1 MGIEKTN
8 RTIAHLDLDA
18 FFVSVEIKKNTSLSG
33 KPIII
38 GGQSQ
43 RGVVASC
50 SYEARRAG
58 IHSAMPIRMAKRLC
72 PDAQIIK
79 GDMESYARE
88 SALVTEV
95 IADQAPLFEKAS
107 IDEFYLDLTGM
118 DQYFGCYRW
127 TKELRQKII
136 NETGLPI
143 SSGVSINKLISK
155 VSTDEAK
162 PNGIIQ
168 IEKGKEKAF
177 LHPLAVNKLPGVGQ
191 VTHRQ
196 LLQMG
201 VRTVKTLSELPIELL
216 EGTFGKH
223 GHSLWEKS
231 RAIDHRPIVPY
242 REQKSMSKESTLK
255 EDTLDIKF
263 IEAKLIAMT
272 EKLAYDLR
280 KQKKLAGCITVK
292 VRYSDF
298 NTYTKQKHIEY
309 TSLDRPLI
317 NQAKALFDQ
326 LFQQRKMIRLIG
338 VRFSKLVDG
347 APQVS
352 LFDNYQQEIPLLK
365 TMDHIR
371 DRFGTYAIQRAD
383 GYLSKK

>member
-1 MGIEKTN
+1 MGQEEKV
-8 RTIAHLDLDA
+8 RTIAHMDLDA
-18 FFVSVEIKKNTSLSG
+18 FFVSVEVKKNSSLLG
-33 KPIII
+33 KPLII

-58 IHSAMPIRMAKRLC
+58 VHSAMPIRMAKRLC
-72 PDAQIIK
+72 PDAQFIK
-79 GDMESYARE
+79 GDMESYAQE

-95 IADQAPLFEKAS
+95 IAEQAPLFEKAS

-118 DQYFGCYRW
+118 DRYFGCYNW
-127 TKELRQKII
+127 TKELRKKII
-136 NETGLPI
+136 SETGLPI

-155 VSTDEAK
+155 VSTDEVK

-177 LHPLAVNKLPGVGQ
+177 LHPLPVKKLPGVGQ
-191 VTHRQ
+191 VTQMQ

-201 VRTVKTLSELPIELL
+201 VKTIKTLSELPRELL

-223 GHSLWEKS
+223 GQSLWEKS
-231 RAIDHRPIVPY
+231 RGIDHRPIVPY
-242 REQKSMSKESTLK
+242 RKQKSMSKETTLK
-255 EDTLDIKF
+255 EDTLDIRF
-263 IEAKLIAMT
+263 IESTLISMT
-272 EKLAYDLR
+272 EKLAYKLR
-280 KQKKLAGCITVK
+280 KEKKLCGCITVK

-298 NTYTKQKHIEY
+298 NTYTKQKHITY

-317 NQAKALFDQ
+317 DQAKALFDQ

-338 VRFSKLVDG
+338 IRFSKLVDG

-352 LFDNYQQEIPLLK
+352 LFDNYRQEIPLLK
-365 TMDHIR
+365 TMDEIR
-371 DRFGTYAIQRAD
+371 DRFGKYSIQRAD
-383 GYLSKK
+383 GFTPRT

>member
-1 MGIEKTN
+1 MAVNDNN
-8 RTIAHLDLDA
+8 RTIAHMDLDA
-18 FFVSVEIKKNTSLSG
+18 FFVSVEVKKNSSLLG
-33 KPIII
+33 KPLII

-58 IHSAMPIRMAKRLC
+58 VHSAMPIRMAKRLC
-72 PDAQIIK
+72 PNALFIK
-79 GDMESYARE
+79 GDMESYAQE

-118 DQYFGCYRW
+118 DRYFGCYSW
-127 TKELRQKII
+127 TKELRKKII
-136 NETGLPI
+136 SETGLPI

-155 VSTDEAK
+155 VSTDEVK

-177 LHPLAVNKLPGVGQ
+177 LHPLPVKKLPGVGQ
-191 VTHRQ
+191 VTQRQ

-201 VRTVKTLSELPIELL
+201 VKTIKTLSELPRELL
-216 EGTFGKH
+216 EGTFGRH
-223 GHSLWEKS
+223 GQSLWEKS
-231 RAIDHRPIVPY
+231 RGIDHRPIVPY
-242 REQKSMSKESTLK
+242 RKQKSMSKETTLK
-255 EDTLDIKF
+255 EDTLDIRF
-263 IEAKLIAMT
+263 IESTLISMT
-272 EKLAYDLR
+272 EKLAYKLR
-280 KQKKLAGCITVK
+280 TDKKLCGCITVK

-298 NTYTKQKHIEY
+298 NTYTKQKHITY

-317 NQAKALFDQ
+317 DQAKALFNQ

-338 VRFSKLVDG
+338 IRFSKLVDG

-352 LFDNYQQEIPLLK
+352 LFDNYRQEIPLLK
-365 TMDHIR
+365 TMDEIR
-371 DRFGTYAIQRAD
+371 DRFGKYSIQRAD
-383 GYLSKK
+383 GFNPKT

>member
-1 MGIEKTN
+1 MGQEEKD
-8 RTIAHLDLDA
+8 RTIAHMDLDA
-18 FFVSVEIKKNTSLSG
+18 FFVSVEVKKNTALSG
-33 KPIII
+33 KPLII

-58 IHSAMPIRMAKRLC
+58 VHSAMPIRMAKRLC
-72 PDAQIIK
+72 PNALFIK
-79 GDMESYARE
+79 GDMESYAKE

-118 DQYFGCYRW
+118 DRYFGCYTW
-127 TKELRQKII
+127 TKELRKKII
-136 NETGLPI
+136 AETGLPI

-155 VSTDEAK
+155 VSTDEVK

-168 IEKGKEKAF
+168 IEKGKETAF
-177 LHPLAVNKLPGVGQ
+177 LHPLPVKKLPGVGQ
-191 VTHRQ
+191 VTQRQ

-201 VRTVKTLSELPIELL
+201 VKTIRTLSELPRELL
-216 EGTFGKH
+216 EGTFGRH
-223 GHSLWEKS
+223 GQSLWEKS
-231 RAIDHRPIVPY
+231 RGIDHRPIVPY
-242 REQKSMSKESTLK
+242 RKQKSMSKETTLR
-255 EDTLDIKF
+255 EDTLDIRF
-263 IEAKLIAMT
+263 IESKLISMT

-280 KQKKLAGCITVK
+280 KQKKLCGCISVK
-292 VRYSDF
+292 VRYADF
-298 NTYTKQKHIEY
+298 NTYTKQKHITY

-317 NQAKALFDQ
+317 DQAKALFDQ

-352 LFDNYQQEIPLLK
+352 LFDNYRQEIPLLK
-365 TMDHIR
+365 TMDEIR
-371 DRFGTYAIQRAD
+371 DRFGKYSIQRAD
-383 GYLSKK
+383 GFTPKT

>member
-1 MGIEKTN
+1 M
-8 RTIAHLDLDA
+8 DLDA
-18 FFVSVEIKKNTSLSG
+18 FFVSVEVKKNSSLLG
-33 KPIII
+33 KPLII

-58 IHSAMPIRMAKRLC
+58 VHSAMPIRMAKRLC
-72 PDAQIIK
+72 PDAQFIK
-79 GDMESYARE
+79 GDMESYAQE

-95 IADQAPLFEKAS
+95 IAEQAPLFEKAS

-118 DQYFGCYRW
+118 DRYFGCYNW
-127 TKELRQKII
+127 TKELRKKII
-136 NETGLPI
+136 SETGLPI

-155 VSTDEAK
+155 VSTDEVK

-177 LHPLAVNKLPGVGQ
+177 LHPLPVKKLPGVGQ
-191 VTHRQ
+191 VTQMQ

-201 VRTVKTLSELPIELL
+201 VKTIKTLSELPRELL

-223 GHSLWEKS
+223 GQSLWEKS
-231 RAIDHRPIVPY
+231 RGIDHRPIVPY
-242 REQKSMSKESTLK
+242 RKQKSMSKETTLK
-255 EDTLDIKF
+255 EDTLDIRF
-263 IEAKLIAMT
+263 IESTLISMT
-272 EKLAYDLR
+272 EKLAYKLR
-280 KQKKLAGCITVK
+280 KEKKLCGCITVK

-298 NTYTKQKHIEY
+298 NTYTKQKHITY

-317 NQAKALFDQ
+317 DQAKALFDQ

-338 VRFSKLVDG
+338 IRFSKLVDG

-352 LFDNYQQEIPLLK
+352 LFDNYRQEIPLLK
-365 TMDHIR
+365 TMDEIR
-371 DRFGTYAIQRAD
+371 DRFGKYSIQRAD
-383 GYLSKK
+383 GFTPRT